1 VFEQTMRTFVAAL
14 FAGLVLILA
23 PVAAAKPNIVVLMTD
38 DQTLDSMSVMPQ
50 TQRLLGKK
58 GTTFTRNFVNYSL
71 CCPSRATLYTGQY
84 AHNHGVL
91 GNGPPL
97 GGYTRLDKSNWLPL
111 WLQAAGYR
119 TMHVGKFLNGYG
131 RLSSPTEVPPGFD
144 DWHGTVDPT
153 TYSFWNYTVN
163 ENGVLHTYGAA
174 NEPEFYSTDFFAR
187 RANELIAAAAP
198 SDQPFFMSVAFL
210 APHAG
215 QPVEPGDPAGQPTPA
230 PAPRHVNAFSTV
242 GLPRPASFNEADM
255 TDKPAAMQR
264 RPLLTPERTA
274 AIQES
279 YQQRLESLLAV
290 DEAVGSIVGGLDAAG
305 ELDDTLILF
314 TSDNGFFH
322 GEHRVPQGK
331 ILAYEPSIRLPLI
344 MRGPGVPED
353 ERQSQLVT
361 NADLAP
367 TILDAADAK
376 AGRVQDGRS
385 LFGLLDDPGV
395 QWGRELL
402 IEGGNNQGLTFTA
415 LRNYRWKYIE
425 HRNGELELYDLERDP
440 DELTNVAAD
449 PALGLLRTAMAARLA
464 ALRVCAG
471 GSCRAKP
478 SLRLDVAR
486 RRCLFNAAVRGA
498 DARAIERV
506 EFLVRRRPRRGARD
520 APASFRRLARD
531 VKPRFRKRVR
541 AVGVLPGR
549 RFLMRARVRLGDG
562 RSVTLD
568 EKRRSCR

>member
-1 VFEQTMRTFVAAL
+1 MRTSVAAL
-14 FAGLVLILA
+14 FAAVVLILA
-23 PVAAAKPNIVVLMTD
+23 PGAAAEPNIVVLMTD

-50 TQRLLGKK
+50 TQKLLGEK
-58 GTTFTRNFVNYSL
+58 GTTFTRSFVNYSL

-91 GNGPPL
+91 GNGPPV

-131 RLSSPTEVPPGFD
+131 RLSSPAEVPPGFN

-198 SDQPFFMSVAFL
+198 SGQPFFISVAFL

-215 QPVEPGDPAGQPTPA
+215 RPVEPGDPAGQPTPA
-230 PAPRHVNAFSTV
+230 PAPRHVNAFSTA
-242 GLPRPASFNEADM
+242 GLPQPASFNEADM

-264 RPLLTPERTA
+264 RPLLTPARTA

-290 DEAVGSIVGGLDAAG
+290 DEAVGSIVGGLNAAG

-367 TILDAADAK
+367 TILDAANAK
-376 AGRVQDGRS
+376 AGRAQDGRS

-425 HRNGELELYDLERDP
+425 HGNGELELYDLERDP
-440 DELTNVAAD
+440 DELANVAAD

-464 ALRVCAG
+464 ALRLCAG
-471 GSCRAKP
+471 RSCRAKP
-478 SLRLDVAR
+478 ALRLDAAR
-486 RRCLFNAAVRGA
+486 RRCFFNVAVRGA

-506 EFLVRRRPRRGARD
+506 EFLVRRRPRRGAPD

-531 VKPRFRKRVR
+531 VKPHFRKRVR
-541 AVGVLPGR
+541 AAGVLPGR

>member
-1 VFEQTMRTFVAAL
+1 MRTSVAAL
-14 FAGLVLILA
+14 FAALVLILA
-23 PVAAAKPNIVVLMTD
+23 PGAAAKPNIVVLMTD

-50 TQRLLGKK
+50 TQKLLGEK

-91 GNGPPL
+91 GNEPPV

-131 RLSSPTEVPPGFD
+131 RLSSPTEVPPGFN

-153 TYSFWNYTVN
+153 TYSYWNYTVN

-174 NEPEFYSTDFFAR
+174 KEPEFYSTDFFAR

-198 SDQPFFMSVAFL
+198 SDQPFFISVAFL
-210 APHAG
+210 APHSG

-242 GLPRPASFNEADM
+242 GLPQPASFNEADM

-264 RPLLTPERTA
+264 RPLLTPARTA
-274 AIQES
+274 AIQEN

-290 DEAVGSIVGGLDAAG
+290 DEAVASIVEGLKAAG

-344 MRGPGVPED
+344 MRGPGVPRD

-376 AGRVQDGRS
+376 AGRAQDGRS
-385 LFGLLDDPGV
+385 LFGLFDDPGV
-395 QWGRELL
+395 PWGRELL

-449 PALGLLRTAMAARLA
+449 PALGPLRTAMAARLA

-471 GSCRAKP
+471 RSCRAKP
-478 SLRLDVAR
+478 ALRLDAAR
-486 RRCLFNAAVRGA
+486 RRCFFNVAVRGA

-531 VKPRFRKRVR
+531 VKPHFRKRVR

>member
-1 VFEQTMRTFVAAL
+1 MAAL
-14 FAGLVLILA
+14 FAALVLILA
-23 PVAAAKPNIVVLMTD
+23 PGAAAKPNIVVLMTD

-50 TQRLLGKK
+50 TQKLLGEK

-131 RLSSPTEVPPGFD
+131 RLSSPTEVPPGFN

-153 TYSFWNYTVN
+153 TYSYWNYTVN

-174 NEPEFYSTDFFAR
+174 KEPEFYSTDFFAR

-198 SDQPFFMSVAFL
+198 SDQPFFISVAFL
-210 APHAG
+210 APHSG

-242 GLPRPASFNEADM
+242 GLPQPASFNEADM

-264 RPLLTPERTA
+264 RPLLTPARTA
-274 AIQES
+274 AIQEN

-290 DEAVGSIVGGLDAAG
+290 DEAVASIVGGLKAAG

-344 MRGPGVPED
+344 MRGPGVPRD

-376 AGRVQDGRS
+376 AGRAQDGRS
-385 LFGLLDDPGV
+385 LFGLFDDPGV

-449 PALGLLRTAMAARLA
+449 PALGPLRTAMAARLA

-471 GSCRAKP
+471 RSCRAKP
-478 SLRLDVAR
+478 ALRLDAAR
-486 RRCLFNAAVRGA
+486 RRCFFNVAVRGA

-531 VKPRFRKRVR
+531 VKPHFRKRVR

>member
-91 GNGPPL
+91 GNGPPV

-131 RLSSPTEVPPGFD
+131 RLSSPTEVPPGFN

-531 VKPRFRKRVR
+531 VKPHFRKRVR
-541 AVGVLPGR
+541 AAGVLPGR

>member
-91 GNGPPL
+91 GNGPPV

>member
-1 VFEQTMRTFVAAL
+1 MRTSVAAL
-14 FAGLVLILA
+14 FAAVVLILA
-23 PVAAAKPNIVVLMTD
+23 PGAAAEPNIVVLMTD

-50 TQRLLGKK
+50 TQKLLGEK
-58 GTTFTRNFVNYSL
+58 GTTFTRSFVNYSL

-91 GNGPPL
+91 GNGPPV

-131 RLSSPTEVPPGFD
+131 RLSSPTEVPPGFN

-198 SDQPFFMSVAFL
+198 SGQPFFISVAFL

-215 QPVEPGDPAGQPTPA
+215 RPVEPGDPAGQPTPA
-230 PAPRHVNAFSTV
+230 PAPRHVNAFSTA
-242 GLPRPASFNEADM
+242 GLPQPASFNEADM

-264 RPLLTPERTA
+264 RPLLTPARTA

-290 DEAVGSIVGGLDAAG
+290 DEAVGSIVGGLNAAG

-367 TILDAADAK
+367 TILDAANAK
-376 AGRVQDGRS
+376 AGRAQDGRS

-425 HRNGELELYDLERDP
+425 HGNGELELYDLERDP
-440 DELTNVAAD
+440 DELANVAAD

-464 ALRVCAG
+464 ALRLCAG
-471 GSCRAKP
+471 RSCRPKP
-478 SLRLDVAR
+478 ALRLDAAR
-486 RRCLFNAAVRGA
+486 RRCFFNVAVRGA

-506 EFLVRRRPRRGARD
+506 EFLVRRRPRRGAPD

-531 VKPRFRKRVR
+531 VKPHFRKRVR
-541 AVGVLPGR
+541 AAGVLPGR

>member
-1 VFEQTMRTFVAAL
+1 MRTSVAAL
-14 FAGLVLILA
+14 FAALVLILA
-23 PVAAAKPNIVVLMTD
+23 PGAAAKPNIVVLMTD

-50 TQRLLGKK
+50 TQRLLGEK
-58 GTTFTRNFVNYSL
+58 GTTFTRDFVNYSL

-91 GNGPPL
+91 GNGPPV

-131 RLSSPTEVPPGFD
+131 RLSAPTEVPPGFN
-144 DWHGTVDPT
+144 DWYGTVDPT

-198 SDQPFFMSVAFL
+198 SDQPFFISVAFL

-215 QPVEPGDPAGQPTPA
+215 QPVEPGDPPGQPTPA

-242 GLPRPASFNEADM
+242 GLPQPASFNEADV

-264 RPLLTPERTA
+264 RPLLTPERTT
-274 AIQES
+274 AIQEN

-290 DEAVGSIVGGLDAAG
+290 DEAVASIVGGLNAAG

-367 TILDAADAK
+367 TILDAANAK
-376 AGRVQDGRS
+376 AGRAQDGRS
-385 LFGLLDDPGV
+385 LFGVLDDPGV

-425 HRNGELELYDLERDP
+425 HRDGEFELYDLERDP
-440 DELTNVAAD
+440 DELANVAAD
-449 PALGLLRTAMAARLA
+449 PALAPLRTAMAGRLA
-464 ALRVCAG
+464 ALGACAG
-471 GSCRAKP
+471 RSCRAKP
-478 SLRLDVAR
+478 ALRLDAAR
-486 RRCLFNAAVRGA
+486 RRCFFNVAVRGA
-498 DARAIERV
+498 DARATERV

-531 VKPRFRKRVR
+531 VKPHFRKRVR
-541 AVGVLPGR
+541 AAGVLPGR

>member
-1 VFEQTMRTFVAAL
+1 L
-14 FAGLVLILA
+14 
-23 PVAAAKPNIVVLMTD
+23 K
-38 DQTLDSMSVMPQ
+38 
-50 TQRLLGKK
+50 
-58 GTTFTRNFVNYSL
+58 
-71 CCPSRATLYTGQY
+71 
-84 AHNHGVL
+84 
-91 GNGPPL
+91 
-97 GGYTRLDKSNWLPL
+97 
-111 WLQAAGYR
+111 
-119 TMHVGKFLNGYG
+119 
-131 RLSSPTEVPPGFD
+131 
-144 DWHGTVDPT
+144 
-153 TYSFWNYTVN
+153 
-163 ENGVLHTYGAA
+163 
-174 NEPEFYSTDFFAR
+174 
-187 RANELIAAAAP
+187 
-198 SDQPFFMSVAFL
+198 
-210 APHAG
+210 
-215 QPVEPGDPAGQPTPA
+215 
-230 PAPRHVNAFSTV
+230 
-242 GLPRPASFNEADM
+242 
-255 TDKPAAMQR
+255 
-264 RPLLTPERTA
+264 
-274 AIQES
+274 
-279 YQQRLESLLAV
+279 
-290 DEAVGSIVGGLDAAG
+290 AAG

-344 MRGPGVPED
+344 MRGPGVPRD

-376 AGRVQDGRS
+376 AGRAQDGRS

-449 PALGLLRTAMAARLA
+449 PALGPLRTGMAARLA

-471 GSCRAKP
+471 RSCRAKP
-478 SLRLDVAR
+478 ALRLDAAR
-486 RRCLFNAAVRGA
+486 RRCFFNVAVRGA

-531 VKPRFRKRVR
+531 VKPHFRKRVR

>member
-1 VFEQTMRTFVAAL
+1 
-14 FAGLVLILA
+14 VLILA
-23 PVAAAKPNIVVLMTD
+23 PGAAAKPNIVVLMTD
-38 DQTLDSMSVMPQ
+38 DQTLDSMSVMAQ
-50 TQRLLGKK
+50 TQKLLGEK
-58 GTTFTRNFVNYSL
+58 GTTFTRDFVNYSL

-91 GNGPPL
+91 GNGPPV

-131 RLSSPTEVPPGFD
+131 RLSAPTEVPPGFN
-144 DWHGTVDPT
+144 DWYGTVDPT

-198 SDQPFFMSVAFL
+198 SDQPFFISVAFL

-215 QPVEPGDPAGQPTPA
+215 QPVEPGDPPGQPTPA

-242 GLPRPASFNEADM
+242 GLPQPASFNEADV

-264 RPLLTPERTA
+264 RPLLTPERTT
-274 AIQES
+274 AIQEN

-290 DEAVGSIVGGLDAAG
+290 DEAVASIVGGLNAAG

-367 TILDAADAK
+367 TILDAANAK
-376 AGRVQDGRS
+376 AGRAQDGRS
-385 LFGLLDDPGV
+385 LFGVLDDPGV

-425 HRNGELELYDLERDP
+425 HRDGEFELYDLERDP
-440 DELTNVAAD
+440 DELANVAAD
-449 PALGLLRTAMAARLA
+449 PALAPLRTAMAGRLA
-464 ALRVCAG
+464 ALGACAG
-471 GSCRAKP
+471 RSCRAKP
-478 SLRLDVAR
+478 ALRLDAAR
-486 RRCLFNAAVRGA
+486 RRCFFNVAVRGA
-498 DARAIERV
+498 DARATERV

-531 VKPRFRKRVR
+531 VKPHFRKRVR
-541 AVGVLPGR
+541 AAGVLPGR

>member
-1 VFEQTMRTFVAAL
+1 MRTSVAAL
-14 FAGLVLILA
+14 FAALVLILA
-23 PVAAAKPNIVVLMTD
+23 PGAAAKPNIVVLMTD
-38 DQTLDSMSVMPQ
+38 DQTLDSMSVMAQ
-50 TQRLLGKK
+50 TQKLLGEK
-58 GTTFTRNFVNYSL
+58 GTTFTRDFVNYSL

-91 GNGPPL
+91 GNGPPV

-131 RLSSPTEVPPGFD
+131 RLSAPTEVPPGFN
-144 DWHGTVDPT
+144 DWYGTVDPT

-198 SDQPFFMSVAFL
+198 SDQPFFISVAFL

-215 QPVEPGDPAGQPTPA
+215 QPVEPGDPPGQPTPA

-242 GLPRPASFNEADM
+242 GLPQPASFNEADV

-264 RPLLTPERTA
+264 RPLLTPERTT
-274 AIQES
+274 AIQEN

-290 DEAVGSIVGGLDAAG
+290 DEAVASIVGGLNAAG

-367 TILDAADAK
+367 TILDAANAK
-376 AGRVQDGRS
+376 AGRAQDGRS
-385 LFGLLDDPGV
+385 LFGVLDDPGV

-425 HRNGELELYDLERDP
+425 HRDGEFELYDLERDP
-440 DELTNVAAD
+440 DELANVAAD
-449 PALGLLRTAMAARLA
+449 PALAPLRTAMAGRLA
-464 ALRVCAG
+464 ALGACAG
-471 GSCRAKP
+471 RSCRAKP
-478 SLRLDVAR
+478 ALRLDAAR
-486 RRCLFNAAVRGA
+486 RRCFFNVAVRGA
-498 DARAIERV
+498 DARATERV

-531 VKPRFRKRVR
+531 VKPHFRKRVR
-541 AVGVLPGR
+541 AAGVLPGR

>member
-1 VFEQTMRTFVAAL
+1 MRTSAAALVAAL
-14 FAGLVLILA
+14 TLVLA
-23 PVAAAKPNIVVLMTD
+23 PAAAAKPNIVVLMTD
-38 DQTLDSMSVMPQ
+38 DQTLASMSVMPQ
-50 TQRLLGKK
+50 TLKVLGEK
-58 GTTFTRNFVNYSL
+58 GTTFTRSFVNYSL

-131 RLSSPTEVPPGFD
+131 RLSPPTEVPPGFN
-144 DWHGTVDPT
+144 DWHGTVDPS

-163 ENGVLHTYGAA
+163 ENGVLRTYGAA
-174 NEPEFYSTDFFAR
+174 GEPELYSTDFFAR

-198 SDQPFFMSVAFL
+198 SDQPFFLSVAFL

-215 QPVEPGDPAGQPTPA
+215 RPAEPGDPANQQTPA
-230 PAPRHVNAFSTV
+230 PAPRHVNAFASV
-242 GLPRPASFNEADM
+242 GLAQPASFNEADV

-264 RPLLTPERTA
+264 RPLLTPQRVA
-274 AIQES
+274 AIQEN

-290 DEAVGSIVGGLDAAG
+290 DDAVTSIVSGLGATG
-305 ELDDTLILF
+305 ELGDTLILF

-331 ILAYEPSIRLPLI
+331 VLAYEPSIRLPLM
-344 MRGPGVPED
+344 MRGPGVPKNN
-353 ERQSQLVT
+353 RQGQLVT

-367 TILDAADAK
+367 TIIDAANAD
-376 AGRVQDGRS
+376 AGRAQDGRS
-385 LFGLLDDPGV
+385 LFDLLDDPGV

-402 IEGGNNQGLTFTA
+402 IEGGNNRALTFTA
-415 LRNYRWKYIE
+415 LRNYRFKYVE
-425 HRNGELELYDLERDP
+425 HRSGELELYDLERDP
-440 DELTNVAAD
+440 DELTNVALD
-449 PALGLLRTAMAARLA
+449 PALASVRTAMAARLA

-471 GSCRAKP
+471 RSCRAGP
-478 SLRLDVAR
+478 ALRLDAVR
-486 RRCLFNAAVRGA
+486 RRCRFDVAVRGE

-506 EFLVRRRPRRGARD
+506 DFLVRRRPDRGDRD
-520 APASFRRLARD
+520 APASFRRLRRD
-531 VKPRFRKRVR
+531 VTFAFRKRVR
-541 AVGVLPGR
+541 AARVLPGR
-549 RFLMRARVRLGDG
+549 RFLLRARVRLDDG